1 MFLDFQGLQRFQS
14 GPAGGMGKTWQTLPA
29 PGAQV
34 NISRGKYID
43 SMHHP
48 TATVVHANMFAP
60 TYVRIAPGRDL
71 DMAINSNGYRAET
84 DIFVHLL
91 NTTFLPSTFLVESQ
105 LCSDIHLPP
114 GTVQWFSVYS
124 QSCANIY
131 LMPEHFHHPKRN
143 STPTSSCSLLPP
155 PRPW

>member
-1 MFLDFQGLQRFQS
+1 
-14 GPAGGMGKTWQTLPA
+14 MGKSRQTLPA

-43 SMHHP
+43 GMRHR

-60 TYVRIAPGRDL
+60 GRDL
-71 DMAINSNGYRAET
+71 DMAINSKDYRAET

-105 LCSDIHLPP
+105 LCSDTHLPP
-114 GTVQWFSVYS
+114 GTVQWFSVCS

-131 LMPEHFHHPKRN
+131 LMPEHFRHPQRN
-143 STPTSSCSLLPP
+143 STPASSCSLFPP